1 MPMKKTKGFICFQM
15 LEEGKKFLILFFS
28 CFQVE
33 NKVTSMYKIF
43 YLQPKY
49 IEFKFLNLVQIC
61 WIQIQLDLDSIEE
74 KMGYKLV
81 HEGIE
86 NLLVIVMLGKNLW
99 KYTHPK
105 GYFFI
110 LF

>member
-61 WIQIQLDLDSIEE
+61 
-74 KMGYKLV
+74 
-81 HEGIE
+81 
-86 NLLVIVMLGKNLW
+86 
-99 KYTHPK
+99 
-105 GYFFI
+105 
-110 LF
+110 